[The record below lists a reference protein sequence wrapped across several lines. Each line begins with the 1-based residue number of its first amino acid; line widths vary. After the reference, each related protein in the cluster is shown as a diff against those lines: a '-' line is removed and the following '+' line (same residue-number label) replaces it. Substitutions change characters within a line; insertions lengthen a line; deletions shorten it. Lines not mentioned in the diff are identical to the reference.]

1 MKEVRAALTV
11 ASFKV
16 ADFAS
21 HSFHIGAATTASP
34 EVGQG
39 FDLDNIQKSSYRC
52 LPVLY
57 TFVVEGTMLATSRF
71 LTIRTRLWTL
81 MYHKVH

>member
-34 EVGQG
+34 SEVGQG
-39 FDLDNIQKSSYRC
+39 FDLDN
-52 LPVLY
+52 VLIP
-57 TFVVEGTMLATSRF
+57 LSAS
-71 LTIRTRLWTL
+71 TIHLCC
-81 MYHKVH
+81 